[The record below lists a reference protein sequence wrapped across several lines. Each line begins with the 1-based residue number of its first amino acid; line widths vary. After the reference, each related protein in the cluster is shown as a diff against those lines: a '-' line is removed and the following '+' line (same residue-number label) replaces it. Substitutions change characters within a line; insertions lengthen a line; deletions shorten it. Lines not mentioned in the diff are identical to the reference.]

1 MDMSKP
7 IDSSDQKLLILDLD
21 ETLVFASEEPL
32 NSAAEV
38 FELGRYWV
46 YKRPHL
52 SEFIDFCLAHFE
64 VAVWTS
70 GNESYATDIVKE
82 LFADPDQLAF
92 VWSRKRCTRHFDEY
106 DFSVEWIKNLK
117 KVKRRGYSL
126 DHTIMVD
133 NTPRKLHKNYG
144 NLVRIRDFEGDAED
158 TDLLSLMRYL
168 GVLREVPNIRTIEKR
183 GWLKNLA
190 TTG

>member
-1 MDMSKP
+1 MPESD
-7 IDSSDQKLLILDLD
+7 DSQPEKLLILDLD

-38 FELGRYWV
+38 FELDRYWV

-52 SEFIDFCLAHFE
+52 TEFIDFCLAHFK

-70 GNESYATDIVKE
+70 GNEYYATDIVKE
-82 LFADPDQLAF
+82 LFAEPEQLAF
-92 VWSRKRCTRHFDEY
+92 VWSRKRCTRHFDEF

-126 DHTIMVD
+126 DHTIMID
-133 NTPRKLHKNYG
+133 NTPRKLHRNYG
-144 NLVRIRDFEGDAED
+144 NLVRVRDFEGDDSDSE
-158 TDLLSLMRYL
+158 LLSLMRYL
-168 GVLREVPNIRTIEKR
+168 QVLKDVPNIRRIEKR

-190 TTG
+190 MTD